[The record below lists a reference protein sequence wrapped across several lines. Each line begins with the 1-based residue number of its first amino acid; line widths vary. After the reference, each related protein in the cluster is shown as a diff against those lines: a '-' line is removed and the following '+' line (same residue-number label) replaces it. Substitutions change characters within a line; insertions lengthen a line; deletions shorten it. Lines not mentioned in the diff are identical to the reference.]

1 MEASYKITEVISNTP
16 EKFTAMIS
24 FNGKKPTLHEVDI
37 DNLQRDAVSLTLQRD
52 FLSKQCTEKAKEF
65 NDVSDIAEAE
75 VDVEKKARLVEM
87 KKNILSQA
95 NSLMAELNVVEAQ
108 MSAHASKME
117 NRSAYIHEQLTK
129 TAEMDAALIEQPTP
143 VELSSD
149 GKIVF

>member
-1 MEASYKITEVISNTP
+1 MEAAYKITEVISNTP
-16 EKFTAMIS
+16 EKFTAMVS
-24 FNGKKPTLHEVDI
+24 FNGKKTTLHEVDF

-143 VELSSD
+143 VELNSD
-149 GKIVF
+149 GKIIF